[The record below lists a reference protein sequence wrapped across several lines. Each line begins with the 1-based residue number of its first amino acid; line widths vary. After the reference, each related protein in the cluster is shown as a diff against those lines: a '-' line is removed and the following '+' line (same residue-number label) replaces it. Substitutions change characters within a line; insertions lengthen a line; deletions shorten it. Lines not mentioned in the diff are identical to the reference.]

1 MIKLFNN
8 IVVPVRFSRDT
19 EQIIE
24 KAIGFANSLQC
35 NLHLLH
41 ITTPPL
47 LPSLF
52 SKANDL
58 AEKKYSLLELQATYY
73 QKINPGLMIY
83 THFVQGSTEK
93 VITDYVLTNN
103 IDTILWNLPRR
114 KFRFFN
120 FTNRISQLAKKT
132 GCSVLT
138 VRPGAL
144 SIEPRAII
152 LPIGTSLPINK
163 IRVTTYLA
171 KQFNASVHLVALDE
185 KSGQA
190 DKLSY
195 LKKTFQVL
203 KDNTDLHVVCK
214 SLSDGH
220 SPETLLKYAHSVDA
234 GLIVINPE
242 QETTTQSPVQRMF
255 PAVDLINSGIPV
267 ITVS

>member
-8 IVVPVRFSRDT
+8 IVVPIRFNSDAG
-19 EQIIE
+19 QIIE

-41 ITTPPL
+41 ITTPSFLPPL
-47 LPSLF
+47 FPG
-52 SKANDL
+52 ADDM
-58 AEKKYSLLELQATYY
+58 AEKKHKLLELQGAHYN
-73 QKINPGLMIY
+73 KIHPGLMIH
-83 THFVQGSTEK
+83 TRFAHGNIEK
-93 VITDYVLTNN
+93 VITDYVIANN

-114 KFRFFN
+114 RFRFFN
-120 FTNRISQLAKKT
+120 PPVRISELARKT
-132 GCSVLT
+132 GCCVLT
-138 VRPGAL
+138 VKPGAVL
-144 SIEPRAII
+144 IEPRAII
-152 LPIGTSLPINK
+152 LPIGASLPINK

-185 KSGQA
+185 KAGQT

-214 SLSDGH
+214 SLSGGR
-220 SPETLLKYAHSVDA
+220 STGTLLKYAHSVDA
-234 GLIVINPE
+234 GLIVLNPE
-242 QETTTQSPVQRMF
+242 QETAAQRPARQIFPV
-255 PAVDLINSGIPV
+255 PELIDSGIPV

>member
-47 LPSLF
+47 LPALF
-52 SKANDL
+52 SKRHDL
-58 AEKKYSLLELQATYY
+58 AEKKHKLLELQAIYY
-73 QKINPGLMIY
+73 KKINPGLMM
-83 THFVQGSTEK
+83 HMRFAQGSAEK
-93 VITDYVLTNN
+93 VIMDYVATHN

-114 KFRFFN
+114 RFRFFN
-120 FTNRISQLAKKT
+120 PTTRISQLARKT
-132 GCSVLT
+132 GCCLLT
-138 VRPGAL
+138 VNPGAVP
-144 SIEPRAII
+144 IEPRPII

-171 KQFNASVHLVALDE
+171 KQFNAPVHLVALDE
-185 KSGQA
+185 KAGPM

-214 SLSDGH
+214 SLSGED
-220 SPETLLKYAHSVDA
+220 SPGTLLKYAHSVDA

-242 QETTTQSPVQRMF
+242 VEPTPQSPVQRVF
-255 PAVDLINSGIPV
+255 PAIDLIDSGIPV